1 MYIFGGI
8 EYNDKET
15 LKRRND
21 LYKMW
26 MTIPKLSEI
35 CWDAITYYND
45 NLDLYDR
52 KALLSAGI
60 PKSFTERLPPQ
71 RLLTEKGEPGS
82 TIMTS
87 LYSIPKR
94 ARSQMQ

>member
-8 EYNDKET
+8 EYNDKEMR
-15 LKRRND
+15 RRND

-26 MTIPKLSEI
+26 MTIPKLSEM

-52 KALLSAGI
+52 KALLSSGI
-60 PKSFTERLPPQ
+60 PKRFTERLPPQ
-71 RLLTEKGEPGS
+71 RIAGDDEPGTS
-82 TIMTS
+82 IVTS
-87 LYSIPKR
+87 LYSIAKR
-94 ARSQMQ
+94 GGSQMQ